1 MDIREPL
8 LLLPGTLEYSHDTA
22 NTTTTTTTNN
32 NNNNHTAQQLMTKN
46 HRLAKELVGCKS
58 THIVVD

>member
-22 NTTTTTTTNN
+22 NTTTTTHNN

-46 HRLAKELVGCKS
+46 HRLAKELVGWERI
-58 THIVVD
+58 HIVVD